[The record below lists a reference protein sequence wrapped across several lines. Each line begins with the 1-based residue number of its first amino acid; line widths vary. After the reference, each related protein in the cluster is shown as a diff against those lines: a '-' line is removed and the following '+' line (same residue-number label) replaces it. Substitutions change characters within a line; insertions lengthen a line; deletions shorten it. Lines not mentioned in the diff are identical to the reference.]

1 MRLLYPLGVSIV
13 LLLAGSATA
22 RPLLRPAAELTVPAG
37 WVAERYASG
46 LTRPTAMAFGPDGRL
61 YVAQEPGQILVVGVG
76 STKPRVLARGFG
88 EALGLAWKGNR
99 LFVSSKGR
107 LDSLTL
113 SGKRLVGR
121 KALLRNLPNG
131 RHQQDNVVVGRDGRL
146 YLGNGSTCDVCVEKN
161 RLSAT
166 ILSVRLDGRD
176 LRVVATGLRNPYG
189 LAVQPRTGR
198 LYATVNGRDDL
209 GNAEPAE
216 MLVLV
221 RQGRDFGW
229 PGCWPN
235 FAEKQLN
242 GACTGVTPP
251 VAYLEP
257 RAGAGGIAFSR
268 DGRAAY
274 VALWGQY
281 FGPHG
286 RTIVRLDLAPD
297 GSVTRQ
303 RVFARG
309 IGHPLAVL
317 VTPSGAILVSDW
329 ERGRIY
335 RIRPR

>member
-1 MRLLYPLGVSIV
+1 MRSVYPLGVSVV
-13 LLLAGSATA
+13 LLLAGSASA
-22 RPLLRPAAELTVPAG
+22 RPLLRPAPELTVPAG

-46 LTRPTAMAFGPDGRL
+46 MRRPTAMAFGPDGRL

-88 EALGLAWKGNR
+88 EALGLAWKGKR

-107 LDSLTL
+107 LDSVTL
-113 SGKRLVGR
+113 VGKRLVGR
-121 KALLRNLPNG
+121 RPLLRNLPNG

-146 YLGNGSTCDVCVEKN
+146 YLGNGSTCDACVETN

-166 ILSVRLDGRD
+166 ILSVRPDGRD
-176 LRVVATGLRNPYG
+176 LKVVATGLRNPYG
-189 LAVQPRTGR
+189 LAVQPRSGR

-209 GNAEPAE
+209 GNSEPAE

-229 PGCWPN
+229 PDCWPN
-235 FAEKQLN
+235 FAQKRLV
-242 GACTGVTPP
+242 GSCTGATPP

-257 RAGAGGIAFSR
+257 RSGAGSLAFSR
-268 DGRAAY
+268 DGRTAY

-286 RTIVRLDLAPD
+286 RTLVRVDLAPD
-297 GSVTRQ
+297 GSVTGQ
-303 RVFARG
+303 RVFASG
-309 IGHPLAVL
+309 FGHPLAVL
-317 VTPSGAILVSDW
+317 VTPSGALLVSDW